1 MEAMEAILR
10 RCASDPDF
18 LKRFVEDPVAT
29 ARAEGI
35 QMPEANN
42 EQVVAALLAAGSA
55 GQQVAELLQARISQM
70 GIIVP
75 QINTEQVV
83 SSPLVIDSV
92 NLKIGL

>member
-1 MEAMEAILR
+1 MEPIEAVLR

-18 LKRFVEDPVAT
+18 LKRFVGDPVST

-35 QMPEANN
+35 QLPEATN

-75 QINTEQVV
+75 QISTEQVV
-83 SSPLVIDSV
+83 SSPFVIDSMAS
-92 NLKIGL
+92 KIEH